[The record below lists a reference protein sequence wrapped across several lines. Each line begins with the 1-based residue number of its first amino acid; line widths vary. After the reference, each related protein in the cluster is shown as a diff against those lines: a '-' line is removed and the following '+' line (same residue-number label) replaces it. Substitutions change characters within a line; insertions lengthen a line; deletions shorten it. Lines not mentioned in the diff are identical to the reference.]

1 MVNIVNTGINVRPA
15 QRMMKKNNRIVTSI
29 LAVFLL
35 VSLSFVTIQPF
46 DRASAAAS
54 PTVIKIG
61 VVTDLSTFAYYGEQ
75 EVAGL
80 ALGLAYAVG
89 ATNVTQA
96 IQATSYGYTVTG
108 GGYQFQLYVADGQGD
123 PTLSA
128 EAAVQ
133 LITQDGVQ
141 ILQGSPDSDC
151 AIDVAAV
158 AAQYQVIFMAAPA
171 ADYDITA
178 QNFNVYTF
186 RMASSSYQDALTA
199 GPYAVQNVGKSFALI
214 APDYSWGFEE
224 VAEWTSVIQSA
235 GGKVVTVQYAPETAT
250 DFTPYIDK
258 ILASNATV
266 VVPIWVGPTAVTLFQ
281 QLKGLGVYQKM
292 SITTGIPDLTSFNFL
307 LVGNIPIYVGSTKYA
322 FNLPDNTVN
331 NWLIQ
336 NYVTLFKEN
345 RLPEQTATYG
355 DEFFPLP
362 DIFIPDSFATGQ
374 AIVAALAMTGGNPAA
389 PGMIHALEGMYL
401 NTPKGPMYI
410 RPQDHQALQD
420 MYVVKVAYTNSTMS
434 KYYTGPSQF
443 PSDSYFGGVATNSFN
458 IFKTGFWGAQLI
470 ETLNET
476 QTAPP
481 TYAGTASAPRPAV
494 TFTTTCSPS
503 SPVVGKATTCK
514 ATVTTSGSK
523 AATGTVTWS
532 IPALASSGSGK
543 FSKLTCKLSK
553 GACSVKFTPAA
564 AGPVV
569 VEANYGGDSNY
580 KAAAA
585 GYSMLVTPTTSKTTA
600 SCSPT
605 SAVAGSSKTITCK
618 AKVTGYLPTGTVSWS
633 QSGAGS
639 VSFSSTTCTLT
650 SLKNPNQATCS
661 TTMTGTTAGK
671 VTVLATYGGDSNNKV
686 SSHTAKLTIKS

>member
-1 MVNIVNTGINVRPA
+1 
-15 QRMMKKNNRIVTSI
+15 MMKKNNKIEISI

-61 VVTDLSTFAYYGEQ
+61 IVTDLSTAFAYYGEQ

-96 IQATSYGYTVTG
+96 IQPTSYGFTVTG
-108 GGYQFQLYVADGQGD
+108 GGYQFQLYVLDGQSD
-123 PTLSA
+123 VTLST

-133 LITQDGVQ
+133 LVTQDDVQ

-151 AIDVAAV
+151 AIAVAAV

-178 QNFNVYTF
+178 QSFSVYTF
-186 RMASSSYQDALTA
+186 RLASSSYQDALTA
-199 GPYAVQNVGKSFALI
+199 APYAAQNIGKSFALI
-214 APDYSWGFEE
+214 APDYSWGFEQ
-224 VAEWTSVIQSA
+224 VAEWTAVIQSY
-235 GGKVVTVQYAPETAT
+235 GGKVVTVQYPLASETT
-250 DFTPYIDK
+250 FQPYIEK

-266 VVPIWVGPTAVTLFQ
+266 VVPIWVGPGAVTLFQ
-281 QLKGLGVYQKM
+281 QIYSLGVYNKM
-292 SITTGIPDLTSFNFL
+292 KVTTGIPDMTSFNFL
-307 LVGNIPIYVGSTKYA
+307 LVGSIPVFTGMTKYA
-322 FNLPDNTVN
+322 FNLPNNPVNT
-331 NWLIQ
+331 WLIQ

-345 RLPEQTATYG
+345 RLPEQSAL
-355 DEFFPLP
+355 FFLLP

-401 NTPKGPMYI
+401 NTPKGQMYI
-410 RPQDHQALQD
+410 RPQDHQALQN
-420 MYVVKVAYTNSTMS
+420 MYVVKTAYTNSTITQ
-434 KYYTGPSQF
+434 YYTGPSQV
-443 PSDSYFGGVATNSFN
+443 PSTNDWISVIN
-458 IFKTGFWGAQLI
+458 VFKTGFWGAQLI

-476 QTAPP
+476 ATAPP
-481 TYAGTASAPRPAV
+481 IYTGTASVSRPAV
-494 TFTTTCSPS
+494 NFITTCSPS
-503 SPVVGKATTCK
+503 TPVVSKATTCK

-532 IPALASSGSGK
+532 TPLASSGSGK

-553 GACSVKFTPAA
+553 GACAVKFTPAA

-569 VEANYGGDSNY
+569 VEASYGGDSSY
-580 KAAAA
+580 KAAAG
-585 GYSMLVTPTTSKTTA
+585 GYSVLVTPTTSKTTV
-600 SCSPT
+600 SCKPS
-605 SAVAGSSKTITCK
+605 SAAAGSSTTITCK
-618 AKVTGYLPTGTVSWS
+618 ATVSGYLPTGTVNWT

-639 VSFSSTTCTLT
+639 VSISSTTCTLG
-650 SLKNPNQATCS
+650 SLKNKNQAACT
-661 TTMTGTTAGK
+661 TTMTGKTAGK
-671 VTVLATYGGDSNNKV
+671 VALQATYSGDSNNKI
-686 SSHTAKLTIKS
+686 SFRAANLNIRS

>member
-1 MVNIVNTGINVRPA
+1 
-15 QRMMKKNNRIVTSI
+15 MMKKNNRIETSI
-29 LAVFLL
+29 LLLFLL
-35 VSLSFVTIQPF
+35 TSLTFIAIQPV

-61 VVTDLSTFAYYGEQ
+61 VVTDLSTAFAYYGEQ

-80 ALGLAYAVG
+80 AMGLAYAVG
-89 ATNVTQA
+89 ATNLTQA
-96 IQATSYGYTVTG
+96 IQGTSYGYTVTG
-108 GGYQFQLYVADGQGD
+108 GGYQFQLYVADGESD
-123 PTLSA
+123 PTLST

-133 LITQDGVQ
+133 LVTQDGVQ

-151 AIDVAAV
+151 AIAVAAV
-158 AAQYQVIFMAAPA
+158 ATQYQVIFMAAPA

-186 RMASSSYQDALTA
+186 RLASSSYQDALAA
-199 GPYAVQNVGKSFALI
+199 GPYAVQHIGKSFAII
-214 APDYSWGFEE
+214 APDYSWGFEQA
-224 VAEWTSVIQSA
+224 AEWTAVVQGA
-235 GGKVVTVQYAPETAT
+235 GGKVVTVQYPPEGST

-266 VVPIWVGPTAVTLFQ
+266 VVPIWVGPGAVTLFQ
-281 QLKGLGVYQKM
+281 QLHSLGTYNHM
-292 SITTGIPDLTSFNFL
+292 SVTTGIPDMTSFNFL
-307 LVGNIPIYVGSTKYA
+307 LVGSIPSFTGMTKYA
-322 FNLPDNTVN
+322 FNLPNNTVN

-345 RLPEQTATYG
+345 RLPEQNAAYG

-420 MYVVKVAYTNSTMS
+420 MYVVTTKYTNSTMS

-443 PSDSYFGGVATNSFN
+443 PSDSYFGGKATNSIN

-481 TYAGTASAPRPAV
+481 IYTGTASAPRPAV
-494 TFTTTCSPS
+494 TFLTMCSPS
-503 SPVVGKATTCK
+503 TVTLGKATTCK

-553 GACSVKFTPAA
+553 GACTVKFTPAA

-580 KAAAA
+580 KAAAG
-585 GYSMLVTPTTSKTTA
+585 GYSLLVTPSTSKTA
-600 SCSPT
+600 LSCKPT
-605 SAVAGSSKTITCK
+605 SAVAGSSTTITCK
-618 AKVTGYLPTGTVSWS
+618 ATVTGYLPTGTVSWS
-633 QSGAGS
+633 QTGTGA
-639 VSFSSTTCTLT
+639 VSFNSLTCTLT
-650 SLKNPNQATCS
+650 SLKNPKQATCS
-661 TTMTGTTAGK
+661 ITMTGKTAGA
-671 VTVLATYGGDSNNKV
+671 VVPQATYNGDSNNKG
-686 SSHTAKLTIKS
+686 SLHTAKLTIKS